1 LFISFACP
9 KETNQ
14 RKGQKIYTEPSHRPL
29 PDTDI
34 FSCLPTF
41 VSAKQISSDTV
52 VLSIHILNLL
62 ETRDCKNTPKLDVLF
77 YFFEVFKSG
86 FILKRKNP
94 AGVSSGGIGV
104 Y

>member
-1 LFISFACP
+1 MTAFDAPTSHRMSNTKILSNLFEFLFISFACP

-41 VSAKQISSDTV
+41 VSMKQVGLD
-52 VLSIHILNLL
+52 
-62 ETRDCKNTPKLDVLF
+62 KDVLIQIR
-77 YFFEVFKSG
+77 FKV
-86 FILKRKNP
+86 I
-94 AGVSSGGIGV
+94 
-104 Y
+104 

>member
-1 LFISFACP
+1 MTAFDAPTSHRITNKQIPSNLLEFLFISFVCP

-41 VSAKQISSDTV
+41 VSTKQVGLD
-52 VLSIHILNLL
+52 
-62 ETRDCKNTPKLDVLF
+62 KDVLIQTR
-77 YFFEVFKSG
+77 FKV
-86 FILKRKNP
+86 I
-94 AGVSSGGIGV
+94 
-104 Y
+104 